1 MRNIK
6 ILLFISLL
14 FMKCNKV
21 EPKLENKL
29 FKEKIE
35 NHLNKNLEF
44 EDYYTV
50 YEIIRIDTISSENFY
65 EEKYNSYN
73 NYFKIVKDYPERSK
87 KFIEFAKIYR
97 NNGYSQESQAIK
109 SENLAK
115 RHLFI
120 YDSTKTNMDKFKN
133 LLTNSKSEE
142 IILVSIIKL
151 DANENKSLNKVFLNK
166 QLEILDLQE

>member
-73 NYFKIVKDYPERSK
+73 NYFKIVKDY
-87 KFIEFAKIYR
+87 
-97 NNGYSQESQAIK
+97 
-109 SENLAK
+109 
-115 RHLFI
+115 
-120 YDSTKTNMDKFKN
+120 
-133 LLTNSKSEE
+133 
-142 IILVSIIKL
+142 SIH
-151 DANENKSLNKVFLNK
+151 NT
-166 QLEILDLQE
+166 